1 MTPLARDRDFGAL
14 WLARLVSDAGDWLLM
29 IALPVYVFALTGSTL
44 ATSAVFG
51 AELAPALLLGSV
63 AGVLVDRWDPRRTLI
78 TVNALQAALL
88 LPLLAVDGRGRLW
101 VVVAV
106 AVGQSC
112 LARLT
117 SPASFALVPAIA
129 GAERLPAANSLL
141 GVGDNTA
148 RLLGSPLGGLVFD
161 LGGLP
166 GVVLVDAATFVLA
179 AALVTLIR
187 VRRPAVTEPG
197 AGSGFVQSWLDGL
210 RVVRRSRPLLTVF
223 VAGGIG
229 QVAQGL
235 FLVLFVVF
243 VQRSL
248 GGDGAAVGLLRGVQ
262 AIGAVL
268 GGLALAWLA
277 RRLRPAAMLGY
288 GLLAVG
294 AIALATWN
302 APAVS
307 TALGLYVALFVL
319 VGVPAMANLAGMLTL
334 AQSNAPASHLGRVAG
349 AFEATGAA
357 LGGVGV
363 LLGGLLGDRVGL
375 TTLLDG
381 QASLYLLAGALT
393 LALLGPAVRAD
404 HPAVEPADGPA
415 NGPADGPAEASC
427 EPEAAAPG
435 GPRRLGP
442 GGRQAAG
449 DPASALREQGPAEP
463 RRQRLTG

>member
-1 MTPLARDRDFGAL
+1 MTRLARDRDFGAL
-14 WLARLVSDAGDWLLM
+14 WSARLVSAAGDWLLM

-78 TVNALQAALL
+78 VVNAVQAVML

-117 SPASFALVPAIA
+117 GPASFALVPVIA
-129 GAERLPAANSLL
+129 GPGRLAAANSLL

-148 RLLGSPLGGLVFD
+148 RLVGSPLGGVVFD

-166 GVVLVDAATFVLA
+166 GVVLVDAVTFVLA
-179 AALVTLIR
+179 GALVTLVR
-187 VRRPAVTEPG
+187 ARRPAVTGPA
-197 AGSGFVQSWLDGL
+197 AGGGFVASWLDGL
-210 RVVRRSRPLLTVF
+210 RVVRRSRPLVTVF

-243 VQRSL
+243 VERRL
-248 GGDGAAVGLLRGVQ
+248 GGDGSAVGLLRGVQ

-268 GGLALAWLA
+268 GGLALAWLG
-277 RRLRPAAMLGY
+277 RRLRPPAMVGY
-288 GLLAVG
+288 GLIAIGLIVLA
-294 AIALATWN
+294 AWN

-319 VGVPAMANLAGMLTL
+319 VGVPAIANVAGMLTI
-334 AQSNAPASHLGRVAG
+334 AQASAPATHLGRVAG

-375 TTLLDG
+375 TALLDG
-381 QASLYLLAGALT
+381 QAALYLLAGALT
-393 LALLGPAVRAD
+393 LALLGPAVRAP
-404 HPAVEPADGPA
+404 HPAAGP
-415 NGPADGPAEASC
+415 EL
-427 EPEAAAPG
+427 AAVRG
-435 GPRRLGP
+435 
-442 GGRQAAG
+442 
-449 DPASALREQGPAEP
+449 
-463 RRQRLTG
+463 